1 MGIKDSLEKEIQVK
15 DRSIQMMINNGL
27 TEFCESGKNK
37 PNYEQ
42 VKENFSKLVSEAF
55 ALMGIVS
62 LFSILG

>member
-27 TEFCESGKNK
+27 TEFCESGKAK

-42 VKENFSKLVSEAF
+42 VKENFSKL
-55 ALMGIVS
+55 GI
-62 LFSILG
+62 LETDLK